1 MGTMKRFRSVSPLI
15 LVAFFQGAGYAQTY
29 FPNQVVIQSS
39 ALPESA
45 LTVNRVGAQP
55 SALDSFTNGQGD
67 HIRFFGAT
75 PQGPFLRSYF
85 NDQGA
90 FYSNAWMVISG
101 TLSSGST
108 TPADLLP
115 TNDSF
120 MLALWS
126 DVPGPAFV
134 VRPNTNSHPDALA
147 GFMDN
152 FGAYR
157 LAILADGSLTFAAPG
172 ANTNAYAN
180 GAPFSA
186 TTFDTTLHRVGPGQL
201 RTEGNFAARNVA
213 VALTNGSLNSVSA
226 GTVLSVSP
234 TTDDAFV
241 VSKLD
246 SDSGVAGIA
255 LATIGSGASG
265 PVVTHGIIGVAV
277 IAPVVRGAVLV
288 SAGNGSARSLAPS
301 EVPPPGAI
309 IGKAL
314 MQTSVAPGNSQVI
327 DVLVSVA

>member
-1 MGTMKRFRSVSPLI
+1 MKKSTAVCPVLI
-15 LVAFFQGAGYAQTY
+15 LLALFQGAANAQTY
-29 FPNQVVIQSS
+29 FPDQVVIQSS
-39 ALPESA
+39 APPQSA
-45 LTVNRVGAQP
+45 LTVNRLGLQP
-55 SALDSFTNGQGD
+55 SAIDSFTSGEGD
-67 HIRFFGAT
+67 HIRFFGAAS
-75 PQGPFLRSYF
+75 QGPFLRSYF

-108 TPADLLP
+108 TPVDLHP

-134 VRPNTNSHPDALA
+134 VRPNTNSPPDALA
-147 GFMDN
+147 GFMDTY
-152 FGAYR
+152 GVYR
-157 LAILADGSLTFAAPG
+157 LAILADGSLTFAGPG
-172 ANTNAYAN
+172 TNTNAFGNA
-180 GAPFSA
+180 APFNA

-213 VALTNGSLNSVSA
+213 VALTNSSLNSVSA
-226 GTVLSVSP
+226 GRVVSVSP
-234 TTDDAFV
+234 KTDDAFV
-241 VSKLD
+241 ASMQD
-246 SDSGVAGIA
+246 SDSGVAGIT
-255 LATIGSGASG
+255 LAPISSGASG
-265 PVVTHGIIGVAV
+265 PIVTHGIVGVAV

-288 SAGNGSARSLAPS
+288 SAGNGLARSLATS

-314 MQTSVAPGNSQVI
+314 ARTSVAAGNSQVI
-327 DVLVSVA
+327 DVLVNVT